1 VRDWQAIFLELLTAD
16 SEQHAL
22 TVLKRH
28 ALLDPGTWALL
39 GGQENNFSIVGN
51 QHSDPTGALVE
62 KIINAIDARLMA
74 ACFQAG
80 VDPEGPDAPVTMRD
94 AVERF
99 FNVKGG
105 RLGDLAEREQ
115 TRLANS
121 IQLVA
126 VGSKGSPSYLVIDQG
141 EGQTPQ
147 SFPDTFVSLARSNKL
162 RIPFVQ
168 GKFNSG
174 GTGVL
179 QFCGTQNLQL
189 IASRRHPAG
198 PIASDDETAGRWGFT
213 VVRRVEPVAG
223 DARRNSMYVYL
234 APEGAVPMFTA
245 DSIPALP
252 GPSRKG
258 HPAPAY
264 SQPLTH
270 GTIIKLYDY
279 RWKAPTL
286 ATTETRYELEKYLHA
301 PALPFRVVETRD
313 YRANYYAT
321 TVTGVW
327 ASVEADQDNDDHAR
341 VEEGFPS
348 SALFDLPDV
357 GQLTYRIVVF
367 TDERNP
373 RRIPKGVVFTVNGQ
387 VHGELPAD
395 FISRKLE
402 FEYLAPHLL
411 VSVDC
416 TSMRT
421 RVREDFFPAARDRIR
436 RNEVYDT
443 IVTSLTAALRQHPGL
458 RALNAARRSKRLQR
472 ALTDQEDVLK
482 TLNQLLNNDPAL
494 RALFDTGDRLT
505 TTVGPATTEQF
516 HGQRFP
522 TYFRLKGDPQ
532 HSLSKRCPSN
542 RTCRVLFE
550 TDAANDYFDRS
561 QSPGKLL
568 VIGDAAL
575 EYSHLWNGT
584 FHTRWRPAADAKPGD
599 TLEIAITVTD
609 PQRESQSQPPFTTT
623 FTVEVAQP
631 ELNTPQPGTRSTKK
645 QPAGSKSSAP
655 RLALPNITPIRKD
668 DWAEYTPPFT
678 ESDALRVIRAGD
690 GAYDYTLNLD
700 NSYLLTELAKAK
712 DQDKELLVHW
722 FKYGLAISAMG
733 MIQHARKTT
742 TANGSGPTDTNG
754 DALDRVNAG
763 MNGLASVIVPIIRS
777 LHRPPA

>member
-1 VRDWQAIFLELLTAD
+1 MHDWQAIFQELLTAD

-22 TVLKRH
+22 TALERH
-28 ALLDPGTWALL
+28 RLLDIGNWELL
-39 GGQENNFSIVGN
+39 GGQENNFAIVGN

-62 KIINAIDARLMA
+62 KVINAIDARLMA
-74 ACFQAG
+74 ACFEAG
-80 VDPEGPDAPVTMRD
+80 VDPEGPEAPASMRD

-99 FNVKGG
+99 FNVRGG
-105 RLGDLAEREQ
+105 QLGDLAEREQ
-115 TRLANS
+115 TQLANG

-126 VGSKGSPSYLVIDQG
+126 VGSKSSPSYLVIDQG
-141 EGQTPQ
+141 EGQTPRA
-147 SFPDTFVSLARSNKL
+147 FPDTFLSLARSNKL

-179 QFCGTQNLQL
+179 QFCGSQNLQL
-189 IASRRHPAG
+189 IASRRHPAA
-198 PIASDDETAGRWGFT
+198 PVASDDETVTRWGFT

-223 DARRNSMYVYL
+223 DNRRNSMYVYL

-245 DSIPALP
+245 ESIAALP
-252 GPSRKG
+252 GRSRKG
-258 HPAPAY
+258 QPAPAY
-264 SQPLTH
+264 SEPLTH
-270 GTIIKLYDY
+270 GTVIKLYDY

-327 ASVEADQDNDDHAR
+327 ASVEADERKDDRAR

-348 SALFDLPDV
+348 SAQLDLQDV

-367 TDERNP
+367 GEERKP
-373 RRIPKGVVFTVNGQ
+373 RRIPKGIVFTVNGQ

-395 FISRKLE
+395 YVSRKLE

-443 IVTSLTAALRQHPGL
+443 IVNSLTAALRLHPGL
-458 RALNAARRSKRLQR
+458 RALNAARRSKRLQA

-482 TLNQLLNNDPAL
+482 TLNDLLKSDPAL

-505 TTVGPATTEQF
+505 STVGPATTEVF
-516 HGQRFP
+516 HGRRFP
-522 TYFRLKGDPQ
+522 TYFRPQGDPQ
-532 HSLSKRCPSN
+532 QPLRKRCPAN

-568 VIGDAAL
+568 VTGDAIL
-575 EYSHLWNGT
+575 EYSHLWNGI
-584 FHTRWRPAADAKPGD
+584 FHTRWRPPVDARTGD
-599 TLEIAITVTD
+599 VVEIGVMVTD
-609 PQRESQSQPPFTTT
+609 AQRESHGQMPFTTS
-623 FTVEVAQP
+623 FVVEVAPP
-631 ELNTPQPGTRSTKK
+631 ELTARPPGTTSRKK
-645 QPAGSKSSAP
+645 QPAASKSSAP
-655 RLALPNITPIRKD
+655 RLALPNITPIRR
-668 DWAEYTPPFT
+668 
-678 ESDALRVIRAGD
+678 DAW
-690 GAYDYTLNLD
+690 T
-700 NSYLLTELAKAK
+700 S
-712 DQDKELLVHW
+712 
-722 FKYGLAISAMG
+722 
-733 MIQHARKTT
+733 
-742 TANGSGPTDTNG
+742 
-754 DALDRVNAG
+754 
-763 MNGLASVIVPIIRS
+763 
-777 LHRPPA
+777 